1 MALLSNMSIERTV
14 GQMGSSSGT
23 GGYRYLGGDGIA
35 VDNDLYKIS
44 VDYNPETLAIDDQSR
59 LTFNYS
65 FLQAGD
71 NITIQH
77 IDNQLVISAA
87 MFISQFEDGDKSKY
101 DLACLNLSQAQLDI
115 ITINGQIDTINGNIN
130 AISGQ
135 NGSIAGLDSRID
147 TLESHDTDYS
157 SRIGTLESH
166 DTDHETRLGAAEGT
180 ILAHTG
186 TISDNDTRSRKNEQ
200 DISTI
205 NGTLETITGYSG
217 DIGNLA
223 ERMTAAEG
231 SIGTNADNIAANL
244 LQIQANATDIAAIN
258 TAIDTAETGYA
269 ARITSVENYANTN
282 RELIT
287 ALNTRVNTL
296 DPGGAEPGESLADR
310 MDAAEDALDNIS
322 STLDNYQTT
331 LDGIDSQISTIS
343 GDLSDLSI
351 DVSTYKTSTNDR
363 LDVLEAF
370 QTEADSDIDSLQDA
384 DTSLSGRIDSLEDFQ
399 TDADL
404 IITSLEAFQT
414 SAGNRLDALE
424 GYRITDSGNISSLQ
438 STVSGHT
445 TSINT
450 LQSTVANKED
460 VLSSTY
466 YNPAPEP
473 EYVAVQNNE
482 VFDPD
487 YHYFFQDAPSYSQY
501 YPAIRYLSS
510 EDVYDSSIDY
520 YYYDQSNDQWLSYT
534 YTDAETFA
542 SDIEALNL
550 VYFDLSGASSLY
562 VSDGNSGYQS
572 YSGSFDPSETYYTQN
587 APTYSD
593 RYIPEITP
601 VASGASYDSNTAYF
615 TIDLRGNMNE
625 FTYTDSA
632 GFDSAV
638 ASGLFY
644 IANWSAAIVA
654 GIYKQTFSN
663 VTSVFHIPTP
673 YDGMATVSS
682 GIGNRLTISINDTYP
697 LTVTAAACAEAS
709 LSFMFSSG
717 DNIECRVTPAN
728 DGNGVRGAVYAK
740 YFGSGIV
747 SDPDAP
753 EPSEP
758 SEPSEP

>member
-14 GQMGSSSGT
+14 GQMSSSTGA
-23 GGYRYLGGDGIA
+23 GGYRYLGGNGIA

-44 VDYNPETLAIDDQSR
+44 VDYNPETLSIDDQSR

-71 NITIQH
+71 NISINYENGQF
-77 IDNQLVISAA
+77 VISAA
-87 MFISQFEDGDKSKY
+87 MFQSQFEDGDKAKY

-115 ITINGQIDTINGNIN
+115 ITINGNITTIQGDIRAINGE
-130 AISGQ
+130 

-180 ILAHTG
+180 ILAHTD
-186 TISDNDTRSRKNEQ
+186 TISANDTRSRQNAQ

-205 NGTLETITGYSG
+205 NSTLETITGYSG

-244 LQIQANATDIAAIN
+244 LLIQANATDIAAIN
-258 TAIDTAETGYA
+258 TAIDAQDTGYA

-310 MDAAEDALDNIS
+310 MNAVEDDIDNIS
-322 STLDNYQTT
+322 STLDSYQTT
-331 LDGIDSQISTIS
+331 LDSLDGQISTIS
-343 GDLSDLSI
+343 GDVSDLSL
-351 DVSTYKTSTNDR
+351 DVGNYKTTTDTR
-363 LDVLEAF
+363 LDTLEAF
-370 QTEADSDIDSLQDA
+370 KLEADGEIGDLQTATSSLDNKVDILEGFQA
-384 DTSLSGRIDSLEDFQ
+384 DTSPLL
-399 TDADL
+399 
-404 IITSLEAFQT
+404 TSLEAFQT
-414 SAGNRLDALE
+414 SAGNRLDTLE

-466 YNPAPEP
+466 YNAAPEP
-473 EYVAVQNNE
+473 VFTAVQNNE
-482 VFDPD
+482 TFDPD
-487 YHYFFQDAPSYSQY
+487 YHYFFQDPPSYSQY
-501 YPAIRYLSS
+501 YPDIEYLSS
-510 EDVYDSSIDY
+510 EYVYDSSIDY

-550 VYFDLSGASSLY
+550 VYFDLSGVSSLY
-562 VSDGNSGYQS
+562 VSDGNSGYQL
-572 YSGSFDPSETYYTQN
+572 YSGSFDPSGTYYIQVE
-587 APTYSD
+587 PLYSD
-593 RYIPEITP
+593 RYVPEITP
-601 VASGASYDSNTAYF
+601 VASGSSYDSSQSYF
-615 TIDLRGNMNE
+615 TIDLRGNMNS
-625 FTYTDSA
+625 FTYVDSA
-632 GFDSAV
+632 GFDAAV

-644 IANWSAAIVA
+644 ISNWSAAIVA

-673 YDGMATVSS
+673 YNGMATVGS
-682 GIGNRLTISINDTYP
+682 GTGNRLVVIINSSQR
-697 LTVTAAACAEAS
+697 LVATAASCAETS
-709 LSFMFSSG
+709 LSFMFSAG
-717 DNIECRVTPAN
+717 DNIECHVTPAN

-740 YFGSGIV
+740 YFGSGIIT
-747 SDPDAP
+747 DPDLPIVP

-758 SEPSEP
+758 